1 MKKTKRSEVSQGLF
15 QTIFD
20 QFPLSVQIFSPDGV
34 TIRVNQAWEKLWG
47 ITLAQIKNYNIL
59 KDPQLKQKG
68 ILKFIKKGFAGEA
81 SQVPA
86 IKYEPQETKGITD
99 ISYLWVKAFIYPV
112 KDKQGQI
119 SEVVLVHED
128 ITHAVEA
135 QEKIRQ
141 SEQLYRLVVENSQDL
156 ISLMDLKSN
165 LLYASPSHEKILG
178 YKLSELIGQNLTSLI
193 HPDDLPIIQE
203 ELKKSIQGQVIT
215 SSARIKHKDGYW
227 VVIEGVAVVIPNQA
241 NLPEMILASSRDIT
255 ERIEFEKRKD
265 EFISIAS
272 HELKTPITTLKSYT
286 QILRQTLS
294 KNIKGLDE
302 HALIYV
308 SKMEDQIVRL
318 TKLIAELLD
327 VSKIQAGKLEL
338 QKEQVDLNALL
349 KETID
354 DMQHMTSKH
363 QIIFQ
368 KGRDIKVLA
377 DPYRVSQAL
386 TNLISNAIK
395 FSPKADK
402 IIVQSKVRLNEVIV
416 SVEDF
421 GIGIAKK
428 NINKIFDRFFQ
439 ADNKIRVSFSGLG
452 LGLHI
457 TSEII
462 RRHAGKLW
470 VKSVKKYGTTFLFSL
485 PIEVKMKRIKIINN
499 NIKEYNQ
506 AILEDKAVKTT
517 ESLRSQHIKRK
528 GLSL

>member
-1 MKKTKRSEVSQGLF
+1 MKKTKKSEVSQGLF

-20 QFPLSVQIFSPDGV
+20 QSPLSIQIFSPDGA
-34 TIRVNQAWEKLWG
+34 TIRVNRAWEKLWG
-47 ITLAQIKNYNIL
+47 TTLAQIKTYNIL
-59 KDPQLKQKG
+59 KDPQLKEKG
-68 ILKFIKKGFAGEA
+68 IFKYIKKGFAGEA
-81 SQVPA
+81 TQIPA
-86 IKYEPQETKGITD
+86 IKYEPQKTIKD
-99 ISYLWVKAFIYPV
+99 ISSVSYLWVKAFIYPV

-165 LLYASPSHEKILG
+165 LLYVSPSHEKILG

-215 SSARIKHKDGYW
+215 SSVRIKHKDGYW
-227 VVIEGVAVVIPNQA
+227 VVIEGVAIVILNQA

-286 QILRQTLS
+286 QILGQALN
-294 KNIKGLDE
+294 KNKKELDDKS
-302 HALIYV
+302 LIYV

-318 TKLIAELLD
+318 TKLITELLD

-338 QKEQVDLNALL
+338 QKELIDLNVLL

-354 DMQHMTSKH
+354 DMQHLTNKH

-368 KGRDIKVLA
+368 KGGDCKVLA
-377 DPYRVSQAL
+377 DPYRISQVL

-402 IIVQSKVRLNEVIV
+402 IFVQSQVRLNQIIV

-462 RRHAGKLW
+462 RRHNGRLW
-470 VKSVKKYGTTFLFSL
+470 VKSVKRQGTTFLFSL
-485 PIEVKMKRIKIINN
+485 PIDKKITKAENIND
-499 NIKEYNQ
+499 YNQ
-506 AILEDKAVKTT
+506 IITKNKEVATSSVLG
-517 ESLRSQHIKRK
+517 SQHNFKRK
-528 GLSL
+528 GLLL